1 MTVPIL
7 RCAGLALVCVSA
19 PAVAQPSYQA
29 ALQAA
34 QAELAGVFYD
44 LELNL
49 TEKEGIE
56 MQTTDWSNRW
66 EAFKPRL
73 DELNQR
79 YDQLNAYC
87 QGTFEEEEYN
97 RRLAY
102 CKSTGSQL
110 DTLKAQLEPE
120 RAGLAELG
128 QDLQRRDAAREQAGD
143 AIAARLT
150 PALTHLVEACAQIP
164 QADQAALC
172 RLPSSPGPRTK
183 PIIDKMNADLSAA
196 SSAPN

>member
-7 RCAGLALVCVSA
+7 RFAGLVLLCISA
-19 PAVAQPSYQA
+19 PGFAQPSYQA
-29 ALQAA
+29 ALDAA
-34 QAELAGVFYD
+34 QAELAAVFHD

-79 YDQLNAYC
+79 YEQLNAYC
-87 QGTFEEEEYN
+87 QGTYEEEEYN

-102 CKSTGSQL
+102 CESTGSQL

-120 RAGLAELG
+120 RAGLAEQA

-143 AIAARLT
+143 AIAERLT
-150 PALTHLVEACAQIP
+150 PALTHLVTACEQIP
-164 QADQAALC
+164 LADLAALC
-172 RLPSSPGPRTK
+172 RLPSAPGPRTQ
-183 PIIDKMNADLSAA
+183 PIIDQMNAGLNAA
-196 SSAPN
+196 AAAPE